1 MRQTKSLR
9 DILEA
14 SLRGLD
20 ASYKSS
26 QAERRQSLEDRRFA
40 TIAGAQWEGKLG
52 EQFEN
57 KPKFEFNKVS
67 LAVIRVVNEYRNNP
81 VTVDFVAKDG
91 TDSGKLAD
99 TCDSLYRADEQ
110 DSCADEAYDNGFEEA
125 VYGGF
130 GAYRVINEYED
141 EGDPDNDDQRIRF
154 RPIYDADQTV
164 FFSADAKRQDKS
176 DSPECWVLCGM
187 SPEYYKEKYGRDIA
201 SIEMAFDDLEFDWV
215 TPDVVYVAEY
225 YRIED
230 VGDVVHY
237 FEAFDGEKKR
247 ITESSFTNDDG
258 FDEEAFEEKK
268 AELESMGWVLEK
280 TRKITRKRV
289 HKYIHDGAEM
299 LEDCGHIAGSMI
311 PIIPIFGK
319 RWFINGIERFA
330 GHVRTA
336 KDPQRLKNMQISKLA
351 EIAALGSVEKPI
363 FLPEQMAGHAHMW
376 ADDNVKQY
384 PYLLV
389 NAIEDAAGQ
398 KIPGGP
404 VGYTKAP
411 EIPPAM
417 AALLVGTESDLTD
430 ILGNAQAGEK
440 LEPNQSGK
448 AVELIQTRLD
458 MQSYIYTSNNAKA
471 RKRGGEVWLSMAS
484 ELYARQGRK
493 MRGITDKGRPHA
505 VELRRPVM
513 EDGQVVYENDMTQA
527 RFEVT
532 SDVGPASSSRKA
544 ATVRSLINVA
554 MLAED
559 PADKKV
565 IVGTIM
571 QNLEGEGLT
580 DLAEYYRKQM
590 LQLGVVKPTDEEKK
604 AMEAEAQNQ
613 QPDPNAAY
621 LAAAAEK
628 ESALAARAQADTL
641 KIVEQT
647 TQVKAETIKTLSE
660 IGASEQQQAIEAMQM
675 MQPQEQPAPLEQIVS
690 PDGQPAP
697 VPDQTE

>member
-1 MRQTKSLR
+1 MRQTQKLK
-9 DILEA
+9 DILES

-20 ASYKSS
+20 ASYKAS
-26 QAERRQSLEDRRFA
+26 QDERRQSLEDRRFCS
-40 TIAGAQWEGKLG
+40 IAGAQWEGKLG

-57 KPKFEFNKVS
+57 KPKFEFNKVHLS
-67 LAVIRVVNEYRNNP
+67 IIRIYNEYRNNP

-91 TDSGKLAD
+91 TESGRLAD

-110 DSCADEAYDNGFEEA
+110 DSCADEAYDNAFEEA
-125 VYGGF
+125 VAGGF
-130 GAYRVINEYED
+130 GAYRVTEEYED

-154 RPIYDADQTV
+154 RPIFDADQTV

-187 SPEYYKEKYGRDIA
+187 SPEFYKEKYGRDIS

-225 YRIED
+225 FKEED
-230 VGDVVHY
+230 VGETVHY
-237 FEAFDGEKKR
+237 FESFDGEKKR
-247 ITESSFTNDDG
+247 LNESEFTDEDG
-258 FDEEAFEEKK
+258 EYDQDAFEEKK
-268 AELESMGWVLEK
+268 QELELAGWTFEK
-280 TRKITRKRV
+280 TRKIKVKRI
-289 HKYIHDGAEM
+289 HKYIHDGAGI
-299 LEDCGHIAGSMI
+299 LEDCGHIAGKLI
-311 PIIPIFGK
+311 PIIPVFGK
-319 RWFINGIERFA
+319 RWFVNGIERFM
-330 GHVRTA
+330 GHVRMA

-363 FLPEQMAGHAHMW
+363 FLPEQMTGHAHLW

-389 NAIEDAAGQ
+389 NPITDAMGQ
-398 KIPGGP
+398 KVPGGP

-417 AALLVGTESDLTD
+417 AALLGGTESDLTD

-448 AVELIQTRLD
+448 AVELIQSRLD
-458 MQSYIYTSNNAKA
+458 MQSFIYTSNNAKG
-471 RKRGGEVWLSMAS
+471 RKRGGEVWLSKAS
-484 ELYARQGRK
+484 ELYSRKGRK
-493 MRGITDKGRPHA
+493 MRGLTRQNRPEA
-505 VELRRPVM
+505 LELQRPILVGGKT
-513 EDGQVVYENDMTQA
+513 ELENDLTQA
-527 RFEVT
+527 KFEVAT
-532 SDVGPASSSRKA
+532 DVGPASSSKKS
-544 ATVRSLINVA
+544 ATVRALTNVA

-559 PADKKV
+559 PQDKKV

-580 DLAEYYRKQM
+580 ELAEYYRLQM
-590 LQLGVVKPTDEEKK
+590 VRMGVVKPTDEEKT
-604 AMEAEAQNQ
+604 AMEAEAQNAK
-613 QPDPNAAY
+613 PDPNAAY
-621 LAAAAEK
+621 LSAAAEK

-647 TQVKAETIKTLSE
+647 SQVKAETIKTLSE
-660 IGASEQQQAIEAMQM
+660 VGASEQRQALEAMSAL
-675 MQPQEQPAPLEQIVS
+675 QPQEQPQPLEQIVS
-690 PDGQPAP
+690 PDA
-697 VPDQTE
+697 VA